1 MLERTAKTFDLRYK
15 ERSKWH
21 PIPNWAKYL
30 ISLGASLASARS
42 ATYRIV
48 GTLSVPTS
56 SFAAAFVS
64 LGRILNEP
72 IAEPAASALEGHFG
86 MLSALP
92 NRTSLIYFN
101 GEALYNGPFLGLFQR
116 AGQSFIRMAIQKGT
130 CMIPKSRCLLVEVQP
145 TAANGRPNGQGVRLR
160 NPTPFVAP
168 FFTVAEHY
176 RILCNT
182 KGSVIIVGE
191 QNRLREELAQVP
203 FSIPIGTGH
212 AEGVLQDL
220 IRVGKFS
227 TGGIGSRASVYAR
240 SRDHIVKRD
249 SLGTDGELIVLDGA
263 VSHFRWVH
271 EYTNSDTITILSKT
285 EPEYAAAIDS
295 ANNRY
300 LTRLDDLSIPHLG
313 PPPAGIDL
321 MLHTEARQ

>member
-1 MLERTAKTFDLRYK
+1 MLERTAKTFELRYK

-21 PIPNWAKYL
+21 PLPNWAKYL

-42 ATYRIV
+42 AKYRIV
-48 GTLSVPTS
+48 ATISVPTS

-72 IAEPAASALEGHFG
+72 ISEPAASAVEGHFE

-101 GEALYNGPFLGLFQR
+101 GEALYNGPFLGLLQQG
-116 AGQSFIRMAIQKGT
+116 GQSFIKMAIQKGT
-130 CMIPKSRCLLVEVQP
+130 CMIPKNRCLLVEAQP
-145 TAANGRPNGQGVRLR
+145 EASNGRPNGQGVRLR
-160 NPTPFVAP
+160 NPKPFVAP
-168 FFTVAEHY
+168 FFTLAEHY

-182 KGSVIIVGE
+182 NRSVIIVGE
-191 QNRLREELAQVP
+191 QNRLREELVQAH
-203 FSIPIGTGH
+203 FAMPIGTGH

-227 TGGIGSRASVYAR
+227 AGGIGSRASVHAR
-240 SRDHIVKRD
+240 SREHNIKNDPSV
-249 SLGTDGELIVLDGA
+249 TDGELVVLDGA

-271 EYTNSDTITILSKT
+271 EYTSHDTITILSKT
-285 EPEYAAAIDS
+285 EPEYAAAMDS

-300 LTRLDDLSIPHLG
+300 LTRLDDLSLPHLG
-313 PPPAGIDL
+313 APPAGIDL
-321 MLHTEARQ
+321 MLHSEARQ